1 MEIKYGNEYEERT
14 FENLKLSG
22 ELFKKYKFTGCRFI
36 NCSFED
42 CELNQCSFSS
52 CVFEKCQIISLKANN
67 DSQIQFT
74 EFVSCQLI
82 GINWEDLLPSVKFAN
97 PIKKMTGCILKYN
110 TFSKINFRKFTFSSN
125 EIYDSMFAECQLT
138 ESNFTSCKLDKTEF
152 FKCNLQKSD
161 FREANGYQIDI
172 MTCRMANA
180 VFSFPEVINLLNGLG
195 IQID

>member
-67 DSQIQFT
+67 DSQA
-74 EFVSCQLI
+74 VSSSALI
-82 GINWEDLLPSVKFAN
+82 G
-97 PIKKMTGCILKYN
+97 
-110 TFSKINFRKFTFSSN
+110 KI
-125 EIYDSMFAECQLT
+125 YCQAE
-138 ESNFTSCKLDKTEF
+138 
-152 FKCNLQKSD
+152 NLQTPSRK
-161 FREANGYQIDI
+161 
-172 MTCRMANA
+172 
-180 VFSFPEVINLLNGLG
+180 
-195 IQID
+195 